1 MSSTGSLN
9 EAQFLQF
16 MGQMKAKVATPEE
29 IVDALS
35 VFDSSANKD
44 GYVDTSSLKH
54 AMLQMGTFLAAC
66 VRSSKICG
74 PFFPA
79 HNQINQR
86 SNQPNTPIRQRTMNA
101 PGDERLSEKEC
112 ALFMEIADIN
122 SDGKIQYRELVK
134 YLTQ

>member
-1 MSSTGSLN
+1 
-9 EAQFLQF
+9 
-16 MGQMKAKVATPEE
+16 MKSKVATQEE

-54 AMLQMGTFLAAC
+54 AMLQMGSWVWDAALRVEAMALVGIRSRLCQSPASDWNDFVFVVLFMC
-66 VRSSKICG
+66 V
-74 PFFPA
+74 
-79 HNQINQR
+79 
-86 SNQPNTPIRQRTMNA
+86 
-101 PGDERLSEKEC
+101 GDERLSEREC
-112 ALFMEIADIN
+112 ELFMEIADVN